1 MKLVNYR
8 QVKSEPVTDEG
19 AKDTTIAWALSEK
32 DGTPNFSMRIFRVQP
47 GGYTPLHSHSW
58 EHEIFVIRGE
68 GTLVDEGKEY
78 GLKAGDIAFVQP
90 QELHQFKNNG
100 NQTWEFLCLVPNERR

>member
-8 QVKSEPVTDEG
+8 QVKSEPVTDKG

-47 GGYTPLHSHSW
+47 GGHTPLHSHGW
-58 EHEIFVIRGE
+58 EHEIFVIQGE
-68 GTLVDEGKEY
+68 GILVDEGAEHR
-78 GLKAGDIAFVQP
+78 LKAGDIAFVSP
-90 QELHQFKNNG
+90 QEFHQFKNDG
-100 NQTWEFLCLVPNERR
+100 NQTWEFLCLVPNDRR